1 MNFRLSYLRDIAIAR
16 FIEES
21 TLKNMNIIIHY
32 NNSDI
37 IQYFT
42 NHKNIFKS
50 LFDMINSDKIDV
62 KYEGMTFLMELNQ
75 ISKDLMQTKIYFFE
89 ILCEL
94 NILEVIENLFI
105 FLSNGRN
112 IKFANHKHLFLE
124 ENSNYHEFSLEVK
137 KKREIIEINSIEI
150 VICCLTVVP
159 SHLILIIALVKQYIL
174 SKNQKIKE
182 YSMLNELCNI
192 LLYQEKFGSKYEVIL
207 LKFID

>member
-21 TLKNMNIIIHY
+21 TIKNMNIIIHY

-89 ILCEL
+89 IF
-94 NILEVIENLFI
+94 NFI
-105 FLSNGRN
+105 
-112 IKFANHKHLFLE
+112 
-124 ENSNYHEFSLEVK
+124 Y
-137 KKREIIEINSIEI
+137 
-150 VICCLTVVP
+150 
-159 SHLILIIALVKQYIL
+159 
-174 SKNQKIKE
+174 
-182 YSMLNELCNI
+182 
-192 LLYQEKFGSKYEVIL
+192 
-207 LKFID
+207 